1 MRRTLPDP
9 SGIRTDEEPLDMTSL
24 LALALVLLVIWTWAQ
39 FERDR
44 RAAFMRTWIHV
55 PFVGGVMALVMALG
69 LWIR

>member
-1 MRRTLPDP
+1 MRRTLPHP
-9 SGIRTDEEPLDMTSL
+9 SGIRTEEDLPDMISL
-24 LALALVLLVIWTWAQ
+24 LALAIALLAIWTWAQ